1 MPDSPPRLEMPPVRG
16 MCGHGNGRQRQAWP
30 LGRTVLCG
38 SGGRGAELLAERG
51 QFTIAEG
58 NVWSVR
64 ERGGTI
70 SMNFGRRRS
79 QALTVTILKRHAR
92 MFSSAGVWLKR
103 LENRV
108 VRVRGVGRRA
118 ERPRIKATRAPSK
131 SRLLS

>member
-1 MPDSPPRLEMPPVRG
+1 MPESPPRLEMPPVRG
-16 MCGHGNGRQRQAWP
+16 LCGPGNGRQRQAWP

-70 SMNFGRRRS
+70 SMKFRPPAVAGAHGHDIETPCAHVLIGRG
-79 QALTVTILKRHAR
+79 
-92 MFSSAGVWLKR
+92 M
-103 LENRV
+103 
-108 VRVRGVGRRA
+108 
-118 ERPRIKATRAPSK
+118 
-131 SRLLS
+131 